1 MTGPSSKYMYSRLK
15 VEELDLELEL
25 PEPDYFELEKIYYEP
40 PPPSLLKLAMRW
52 TIRNLFL
59 LFLLTLF
66 LIASVLYITT
76 SIPERPSFNQILRTS
91 VPPQKQI
98 EITATQTGDIT
109 SDGDS
114 VSIDVAGSDVV
125 NTDGDDFVVDSGS
138 LNVTIG
144 DDGGLNVQ
152 VAPSN
157 TTTITTTGS
166 GSTNDPQSSAP
177 SNSTAGSSTSN
188 KPPSSSTGANQ
199 SNSGSSASKNTTT
212 SRPPPSSGGKDGGQV
227 SIQDPIAAEQEPY
240 TPIKA
245 TFFSGVD
252 GPTHCRGHV
261 IAVIQMPKPRV
272 SGVPTSLQCYNFP
285 NLAYSGCG
293 TFMAN
298 KVDGCIANFF
308 EEPNCRTYV
317 NTAAFM
323 PENRAV
329 GGRWRSAQVQCGVP
343 EPDPESLGKPPMV
356 DQISSLVDN
365 DRAG

>member
-1 MTGPSSKYMYSRLK
+1 MAYPSKSKYMYCR
-15 VEELDLELEL
+15 VEIEEL

-76 SIPERPSFNQILRTS
+76 SIPERPNFNQILRTS
-91 VPPQKQI
+91 VAAQKQI
-98 EITATQTGDIT
+98 ESAEINGAAQQTTT
-109 SDGDS
+109 SDGGS
-114 VSIDVAGSDVV
+114 VQIDVSGADIL
-125 NTDGDDFVVDSGS
+125 NTDGDDIIVNDAP
-138 LNVTIG
+138 LNVTA
-144 DDGGLNVQ
+144 DGGLTVQ
-152 VAPSN
+152 VTPSN
-157 TTTITTTGS
+157 TTITTSTGS
-166 GSTNDPQSSAP
+166 DTE
-177 SNSTAGSSTSN
+177 SSTSGKN
-188 KPPSSSTGANQ
+188 TTANSSKPSSSSESSSSGGNK
-199 SNSGSSASKNTTT
+199 SSGSSSSSSSSKNTT
-212 SRPPPSSGGKDGGQV
+212 SSKPPPPPSNGKDGGQV
-227 SIQDPIAAEQEPY
+227 SIQDPTAAEKEPF

-261 IAVIQMPKPRV
+261 IAVVNLPKPQA
-272 SGVPTSLQCYNFP
+272 SGVPTPMQCYNFQ
-285 NLAYSGCG
+285 NLAWSGCG
-293 TFMAN
+293 NFLAN

-308 EEPNCRTYV
+308 EEPNCVGYV

-329 GGRWRSAQVQCGVP
+329 GGHWRSAQVQCGVP

-365 DRAG
+365 DKPG